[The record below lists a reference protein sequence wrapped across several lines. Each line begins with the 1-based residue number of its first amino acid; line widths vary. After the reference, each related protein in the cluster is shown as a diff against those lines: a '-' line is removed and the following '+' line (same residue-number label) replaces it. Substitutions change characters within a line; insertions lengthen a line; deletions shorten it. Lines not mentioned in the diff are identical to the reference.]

1 MPLPRRPRTPGRPT
15 GRTVA
20 RTTAVALTTA
30 ALTGCGGTA
39 APAATGTTSATA
51 ARPSPHKHT
60 PGMRMNGA
68 APGPDASG
76 STTSGATPSGA
87 TPSAVADARTVPG
100 RRLTRGTLAPAPG
113 RPAGTQAVAGTAWLA
128 AGTTGTTVTVEL
140 TGLPPTTWFMVHLQ
154 VGPCSDPD
162 AAAFEF
168 PAAAAGP
175 AHELHVMFAT
185 RDDGT
190 ATVSGEDPGDAGSAV
205 RSVAVLPE
213 SMTGRVA
220 CADLG

>member
-1 MPLPRRPRTPGRPT
+1 MPLPRRQRTPARPARRPAA
-15 GRTVA
+15 RTTA
-20 RTTAVALTTA
+20 RTTAVAVAAA
-30 ALTGCGGTA
+30 ALTACGGTA
-39 APAATGTTSATA
+39 APAATGTAAATTA
-51 ARPSPHKHT
+51 GPSPHKHT

-76 STTSGATPSGA
+76 SGASGGTP
-87 TPSAVADARTVPG
+87 TAVSDARTVPG

-113 RPAGTQAVAGTAWLA
+113 RPAGTRAVAGTAWLA
-128 AGTTGTTVTVEL
+128 AGATGTTVTVEVS
-140 TGLPPTTWFMVHLQ
+140 GLPARTWFMVHLQ
-154 VGPCSDPD
+154 VAPCSDPD
-162 AAAFEF
+162 AAAFAF
-168 PAAAAGP
+168 PAAAGGP
-175 AHELHVMFAT
+175 AHELHVMFAA

-220 CADLG
+220 CADLA

>member
-1 MPLPRRPRTPGRPT
+1 MPLLRRPRTPGRPS
-15 GRTVA
+15 RRPAA
-20 RTTAVALTTA
+20 RTAAAAFVALA
-30 ALTGCGGTA
+30 ALAGCGGTA
-39 APAATGTTSATA
+39 PPAPGATAAAT

-68 APGPDASG
+68 APAADASG
-76 STTSGATPSGA
+76 SAAPGTTA
-87 TPSAVADARTVPG
+87 SAVADARTVPG
-100 RRLTRGTLAPAPG
+100 RRLARGTLAPAPG
-113 RPAGTQAVAGTAWLA
+113 RPAGTRAVAGTAWLA
-128 AGTTGTTVTVEL
+128 VGTTGTTVTVEV
-140 TGLPPTTWFMVHLQ
+140 TGLPARTWFMVHLQ

-162 AAAFEF
+162 AAAYGF
-168 PAAAAGP
+168 PAAAGGP

-190 ATVSGEDPGDAGSAV
+190 ATVSGEDPGDAGDAV

-220 CADLG
+220 CADLA